1 MADGVPVKPGAL
13 ELVAWAKGQGLPVA
27 VATSTRR
34 GRAEHHLARVDLLH
48 RLDALVTRDDVVAA
62 KPAPEPYLLAAARLG
77 VAPGAA
83 LALEDSANGVRSA
96 AAAGVPVVMVPDVL
110 APTDELRRLAI
121 GVAPDLHAVLALLRA
136 GPGA

>member
-1 MADGVPVKPGAL
+1 
-13 ELVAWAKGQGLPVA
+13 

-34 GRAEHHLARVDLLH
+34 ERARHHLERVDLLH

-62 KPAPEPYLLAAARLG
+62 KPAPEPYLCAAGLLG

-110 APTDELRRLAI
+110 APTAELRGLAL
-121 GVAPDLHAVLALLRA
+121 GVVPDLHAVLAALR
-136 GPGA
+136 GG